1 MVRPVN
7 TALVTPEV
15 AADHAAPAAPS
26 GVRILVVD
34 DDPRVRRAIANAM
47 SRIGFHV
54 FTAEDGGP
62 ALTIAEQ
69 TPPDLAIVDFNMP
82 TPGVEVVRKLKA
94 LHGPAIWIAVLSGQD
109 DEETRNACFDAG
121 ADDVLVKPA
130 TIAELRRRMTAAA
143 RTQQAYVETRLAAER
158 TDRLLAY
165 GAEAAAM
172 LAHDLNNGL
181 AVALSNMTYLHEVV
195 QLGEDETQALVA
207 TANALRRMSG
217 LVANFVD
224 IARFEDAAV
233 KPQVVPTNIRAL
245 IHEVIDVH
253 AATPVRAIRFEVE
266 CDPAL
271 LAACDAAL
279 IERVLH
285 NLVGNAIRYCNTGGI
300 IRVTAQSWDPLDPNG
315 VEITVYNSGPL
326 VPPALRDKLFT
337 KYAKGTNGKRGFGL
351 YFCRLAC
358 EAHGGTIDY
367 RTAGPDGSTFVIRLP
382 GRS

>member
-1 MVRPVN
+1 VQNAAVSQQIVADS
-7 TALVTPEV
+7 TAL
-15 AADHAAPAAPS
+15 AAPS

-62 ALTIAEQ
+62 ALTIAEH

-82 TPGVEVVRKLKA
+82 TPGLEVVRKLKA
-94 LHGPAIWIAVLSGQD
+94 LHGPAVWIAVLSGQD
-109 DEETRNACFDAG
+109 DEETRAACFNAG
-121 ADDVLVKPA
+121 ADDVMVKPA
-130 TIAELRRRMTAAA
+130 MIAELRRRMTAAA
-143 RTQQAYVETRLAAER
+143 RTQQAFVEQRLASEQ

-181 AVALSNMTYLHEVV
+181 AVALGNIMYLKDLVT
-195 QLGEDETQALVA
+195 LGEDETQALTA
-207 TANALRRMSG
+207 TVNALRRMSG

-233 KPQVVPTNIRAL
+233 KPQVAATNIRAM

-253 AATPVRAIRFEVE
+253 AAVPVRPMRFEIE
-266 CDPAL
+266 CDPAMVGTL
-271 LAACDAAL
+271 DAAL

-285 NLVGNAIRYCNTGGI
+285 NLVGNAMRYCNASGI
-300 IRVTAQSWDPLDPNG
+300 IRVSASTWDPLDPTS
-315 VEITVYNSGPL
+315 VEICVFNSGPL
-326 VPPALRDKLFT
+326 VPPALRDKLFG
-337 KYAKGTNGKRGFGL
+337 KYAKGAGGKRGFGL

-358 EAHGGTIDY
+358 EAHGGTIEY
-367 RTAGPDGSTFVIRLP
+367 RTTNPQGSTFALRLP